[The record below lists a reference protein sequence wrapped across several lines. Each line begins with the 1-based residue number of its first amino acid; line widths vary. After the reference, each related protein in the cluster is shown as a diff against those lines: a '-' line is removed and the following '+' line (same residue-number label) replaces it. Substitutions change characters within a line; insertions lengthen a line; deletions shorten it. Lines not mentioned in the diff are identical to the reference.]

1 MLSSFDD
8 FPIHQTS
15 HPIAQTAGTD
25 LNHYDRYF
33 FNGYTSDTRLFFA
46 AAFGL
51 YPNRHVAD
59 AHFSVVVNG
68 ASVEAEQINVHAS
81 RRAPLDRSE
90 ANIVG
95 PIQVEVLEP
104 LHTLRVTVDA
114 AEHGL
119 RADLTFVRRS
129 APIQE
134 PHFFHQVGQRVLM
147 DSTRMTQFGVWEGW
161 IEVDGEVIDLNPEK
175 TLGSRDR
182 SWGVRPVGEPAPT
195 GAPVADPQFYW
206 LWAPLNFDS
215 FSTHFDIN
223 EMFDGKR
230 WHETGFVALSGSSVV
245 EPADAMRSVDYRIG
259 WKPGTRRA
267 EWFEID
273 FEPWQGEVSTI
284 RLEPLFDLHML
295 GIGYG
300 HPEWRHG
307 AWKGELVI
315 AGDRWSLP
323 VSDPNAFHHIHIQ
336 SLVRATTTG
345 GLGQHTGLGALEQL
359 AVGRH
364 DPTGL
369 VGLNDGWS
377 A

>member
-1 MLSSFDD
+1 M
-8 FPIHQTS
+8 
-15 HPIAQTAGTD
+15 
-25 LNHYDRYF
+25 
-33 FNGYTSDTRLFFA
+33 
-46 AAFGL
+46 
-51 YPNRHVAD
+51 
-59 AHFSVVVNG
+59 
-68 ASVEAEQINVHAS
+68 
-81 RRAPLDRSE
+81 
-90 ANIVG
+90 
-95 PIQVEVLEP
+95 
-104 LHTLRVTVDA
+104 
-114 AEHGL
+114 
-119 RADLTFVRRS
+119 
-129 APIQE
+129 
-134 PHFFHQVGQRVLM
+134 LM
-147 DSTRMTQFGVWEGW
+147 DSTRMTQFGTWEGW
-161 IEVDGEVIDLNPEK
+161 IELDGEVIDLDSEK

-345 GLGQHTGLGALEQL
+345 GLGEHTGLGALEQL

-369 VGLNDGWS
+369 VGLNNGWS